1 MIEPKEITVKTQ
13 AGVDKVFTISKFPAI
28 AGREIIAK
36 YPLSGMPKLG
46 DYQVN
51 EETMLKLMCYVS
63 TKTPDG
69 GQIALTTKELIN
81 NHIPEWETLARIE
94 IEMMGYNCSFFQQ
107 GKISSFLDT
116 IKANAEQSI
125 LSTLTDLL
133 GRLSQQTKQ
142 PSKNL
147 KKSTP

>member
-1 MIEPKEITVKTQ
+1 MLEPKEISIKTQ
-13 AGVDKVFTISKFPAI
+13 AGVDKVFIISKFPAI

-63 TKTPDG
+63 AKTPDD

-116 IKANAEQSI
+116 IKANAERSI

-142 PSKNL
+142 ASGNSKQDTL
-147 KKSTP
+147 

>member
-1 MIEPKEITVKTQ
+1 MLEPKEITIKTQ
-13 AGVDKVFTISKFPAI
+13 AGVDKVYTISKFPAI

-36 YPLSGMPKLG
+36 YPISGMPKLG

-63 TKTPDG
+63 IKTDG
-69 GQIALTTKELIN
+69 GQIALTTKALID

-107 GKISSFLDT
+107 GKISNFLDT
-116 IKANAEQSI
+116 IATKAQQLT

-133 GRLSQQTKQ
+133 QQLSQQTKQ
-142 PSKNL
+142 PSKNS
-147 KKSTP
+147 KPNTP

>member
-1 MIEPKEITVKTQ
+1 MIESKEILIMTQ
-13 AGVDKVFTISKFPAI
+13 AGNDKKFVISKFPAI

-36 YPLSGMPKLG
+36 YPMSGMPKLG

-63 TKTPDG
+63 AKTPEG
-69 GQIALTTKELIN
+69 IEIALTTKALID
-81 NHIPEWETLARIE
+81 NHCPDWETLARIE

-107 GKISSFLDT
+107 GKISNFLDT

-125 LSTLTDLL
+125 LSILTDLL
-133 GRLSQQTKQ
+133 GQLSQQTKQ
-142 PSKNL
+142 NYGNS
-147 KKSTP
+147 KKSTL

>member
-1 MIEPKEITVKTQ
+1 MIEEKEITVKTQ
-13 AGVDKVFTISKFPAI
+13 AGVDKAFIISKFPAI

-51 EETMLKLMCYVS
+51 EETMLKLMCYVAA
-63 TKTPDG
+63 KTPDG

-94 IEMMGYNCSFFQQ
+94 I
-107 GKISSFLDT
+107 
-116 IKANAEQSI
+116 
-125 LSTLTDLL
+125 
-133 GRLSQQTKQ
+133 
-142 PSKNL
+142 
-147 KKSTP
+147 